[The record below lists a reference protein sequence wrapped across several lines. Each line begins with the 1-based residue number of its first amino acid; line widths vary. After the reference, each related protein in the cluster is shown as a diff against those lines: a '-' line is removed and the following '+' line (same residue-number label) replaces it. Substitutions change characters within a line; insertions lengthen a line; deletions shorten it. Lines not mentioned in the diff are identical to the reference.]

1 MLSYEERRARNVARN
16 SAMFGHL
23 GLETAAATV
32 LPGGSAKPSAPKRRK
47 TAKAAPREPT
57 RRSSRARGAAPLYT
71 GERIDHFGDDE
82 EGGSSEYD
90 GSESDGGSGG
100 GGGGAAARR
109 RAAAQLKEQ
118 RRKQNDV
125 DEVLKASAQWLAE
138 SRAALLGQLGGGSA
152 AVVVKAEPG
161 SGGGGGG
168 GGGAT
173 KAADATAML
182 CAYEAAEAAEQEAA
196 APAGTPAYFRA
207 QAVQRWGHRVPAAGA
222 VPPGWDWEAYLLSRL
237 ATPPPPAPPDVVLL
251 QERFCGCCWRLLVS
265 CTLMSRVSSA
275 AVKDAALG
283 AFFAAYPT
291 PSAALEADPAAV
303 HAILQPLG
311 LFPNRMRSVVEV
323 SRAFLAMPR
332 FDVGL
337 KPPLKIYGI
346 GEFGLDSFHIF
357 CRDRGATLAPADRN
371 LAAYCRWRAK
381 VAAVQVKAEPRD
393 APGGA
398 RRRQQ
403 QQQLQPQ
410 QEEEKKKKK
419 KPRGAREA
427 RT

>member
-138 SRAALLGQLGGGSA
+138 SRAALLGQLGGGSV

-161 SGGGGGG
+161 S
-168 GGGAT
+168 ACK
-173 KAADATAML
+173 KAVAPASPMPSL
-182 CAYEAAEAAEQEAA
+182 RSKLRGAAEEEGGREIVSEEGVRAHRWRGTVQRCSPGGRTHLSVVRAENGSACA
-196 APAGTPAYFRA
+196 MAMAPASPMLSSFKLRE
-207 QAVQRWGHRVPAAGA
+207 
-222 VPPGWDWEAYLLSRL
+222 EA
-237 ATPPPPAPPDVVLL
+237 
-251 QERFCGCCWRLLVS
+251 
-265 CTLMSRVSSA
+265 
-275 AVKDAALG
+275 
-283 AFFAAYPT
+283 
-291 PSAALEADPAAV
+291 
-303 HAILQPLG
+303 
-311 LFPNRMRSVVEV
+311 
-323 SRAFLAMPR
+323 
-332 FDVGL
+332 
-337 KPPLKIYGI
+337 
-346 GEFGLDSFHIF
+346 
-357 CRDRGATLAPADRN
+357 
-371 LAAYCRWRAK
+371 
-381 VAAVQVKAEPRD
+381 
-393 APGGA
+393 
-398 RRRQQ
+398 
-403 QQQLQPQ
+403 
-410 QEEEKKKKK
+410 EEE
-419 KPRGAREA
+419 ARSA
-427 RT
+427 